1 MKTYSVLIVILTTF
15 HLTAC
20 SSEPSQDDIFK
31 AMRKWTGSQL
41 TSVKKV
47 DCTRESDK
55 SYMCNVVMDIN
66 GSKHTGTVKLIKSD
80 DDWQVGSY

>member
-15 HLTAC
+15 LLTAC
-20 SSEPSQDDIFK
+20 SSEPSQDGIFK

-47 DCTRESDK
+47 DCTKESDK
-55 SYMCNVVMDIN
+55 SYMCNIIMDIS
-66 GSKHTGTVKLIKSD
+66 GTKQAGTVKLLKTD
-80 DDWQVGSY
+80 DGWQVGSY

>member
-1 MKTYSVLIVILTTF
+1 MKISFPLAVIISTF
-15 HLTAC
+15 ILTAC

-41 TSVKKV
+41 TSVKKI
-47 DCTRESDK
+47 DCTKESDK

-66 GSKHTGTVKLIKSD
+66 GSKHTGTVKLLKTD
-80 DDWQVGSY
+80 DGWQVGSY